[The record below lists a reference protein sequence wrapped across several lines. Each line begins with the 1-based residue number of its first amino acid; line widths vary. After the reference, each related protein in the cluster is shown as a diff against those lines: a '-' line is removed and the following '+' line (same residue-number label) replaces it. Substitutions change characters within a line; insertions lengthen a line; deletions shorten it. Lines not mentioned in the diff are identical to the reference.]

1 MNVKLRTI
9 WNGTFMLFFM
19 LSTMFALNSCNP
31 DEDEETSHT
40 ENNVSESPS
49 ENSSGSGGTASG
61 TSSAMEFRLTK
72 CTLMPGSTSIGIQA
86 YFSKEPSSVKVY
98 YGTGISY
105 ELYKTISTISGTK
118 AITTLTALKR
128 NTKYY
133 VQFVAKDK
141 NMKTYESSK
150 YSTITTK

>member
-9 WNGTFMLFFM
+9 WNDTFMLFFM
-19 LSTMFALNSCNP
+19 LSTMFALN
-31 DEDEETSHT
+31 
-40 ENNVSESPS
+40 
-49 ENSSGSGGTASG
+49 
-61 TSSAMEFRLTK
+61 K

-105 ELYKTISTISGTK
+105 ELSKTISTISGTK

-150 YSTITTK
+150 FSTITTK